1 MGLGGGLGR
10 WGGGV
15 NLLTGVRCWR
25 GLPWAAFSHFPFL
38 PTSGGKKLCQAPLCK
53 EFILNSFWFWISFG
67 FHFFTSSHCCCSSP
81 ATLKMRIENK
91 LSPSVYDVF
100 DQILKTRD
108 LGPPLIPSELPSPA
122 CCRLGSLHFLKYFFL
137 KKYTLVKYTL
147 TFEKI
152 TLEKYT
158 FQK

>member
-1 MGLGGGLGR
+1 MLEGFALSC
-10 WGGGV
+10 
-15 NLLTGVRCWR
+15 LL
-25 GLPWAAFSHFPFL
+25 SFPFPPNL
-38 PTSGGKKLCQAPLCK
+38 CSGGKKLCQPPLCK

-67 FHFFTSSHCCCSSP
+67 FHFFTSSHCCCSS

-91 LSPSVYDVF
+91 LSPSMYDVF

-122 CCRLGSLHFLKYFFL
+122 CRRLGSLHFLKYFFL